1 MNRSKLTKAESNEF
15 KPAKKALGQNFLHDQ
30 NIIQRIVSSFNPKS
44 EDVVVEIGP
53 GRGALTDLLLQSQCQ
68 LHLIEFDYALAE
80 YWQSKTSQ
88 NSRLLVHQG
97 NVLDVD
103 FIDLAKVKPLRVIG
117 NLPYNIS
124 SQILIKLLVNI
135 AVVTDVVA
143 MLQLEMVDRICA
155 EPNNK
160 TYGRLSVML
169 QQGFDCEKLFKVP
182 SGAFNPAPKIDSA
195 IVQLTPHSRADLSVD
210 DSQHFATI
218 VKAAFAQRRKTL
230 RNNLKGLVSAEK
242 MLELDINPAH
252 RAENL
257 SVQDFVRIANK
268 S

>member
-1 MNRSKLTKAESNEF
+1 MSDF

-30 NIIQRIVSSFNPKS
+30 NIIQRIVSSFNPKPD
-44 EDVVVEIGP
+44 DVVVEIGP
-53 GRGALTDLLLQSQCQ
+53 GRGALTDLLLASGCQ

-80 YWQSKTSQ
+80 HWQSKTAEHPQ
-88 NSRLLVHQG
+88 LTVHQG

-103 FIDLAKVKPLRVIG
+103 FLALANGKALRVIG

-124 SQILIKLLVNI
+124 SQILINLLGSSE
-135 AVVTDVVA
+135 VVTDIVA

-169 QQGFDCEKLFKVP
+169 QQRFDCEKLFKVP
-182 SGAFNPAPKIDSA
+182 SGAFNPAPKVDSA
-195 IVQLTPHSRADLSVD
+195 IVQLTPHSREELLVNDV
-210 DSQHFATI
+210 HYFAKV
-218 VKAAFAQRRKTL
+218 VKAGFAQRRKTI
-230 RNNLKGLVSAEK
+230 RNNLKGLVSVEQLTK
-242 MLELDINPAH
+242 LGLDPAS

-257 SVQDFVRIANK
+257 SVQDYAKITN
-268 S
+268 SQT